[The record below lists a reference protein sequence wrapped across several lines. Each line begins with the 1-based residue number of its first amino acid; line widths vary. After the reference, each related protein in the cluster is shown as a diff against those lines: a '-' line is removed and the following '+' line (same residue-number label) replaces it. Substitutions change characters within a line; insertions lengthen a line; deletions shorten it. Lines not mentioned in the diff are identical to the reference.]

1 MADAGV
7 CLVVVGGGE
16 IGVNQIFLHLA
27 GITRV
32 GIFVDELLEDVNRLV
47 ERRASALVL
56 GDGIV
61 VECCFG
67 DVAVVVELNGF
78 FKRNRCLVEFVQLQ
92 VALTD
97 VKVGA
102 LREGVAVGGHRCQAV
117 HCLVEGIGAI
127 ANHAVGVG
135 CRAQR
140 FAGGGVD
147 ISFQIFFC
155 LVVVAVLILAFANYA
170 AQLGI
175 KRRVIAVAQQRFG
188 KRLRLVVLLL
198 GEINLSHIVLSI
210 IRQLAVALHALKLGE
225 RFAVAFVG
233 IVDVGLIEGVGGGI
247 AARASQRID
256 VHQRLLIFAKAQQR
270 VGAAIINVLA
280 GVAVECCGAHLVVFG
295 NRFAILAV
303 VEIVVGNGSLHAGSV
318 DVRRMLCQIA
328 AQGVEALA
336 VAALIVAHGYIEIGT
351 ISHCVA
357 HRHALEVRQLVDG
370 ARIISLVIHCFP
382 SCQIAVG
389 AGAVDAGIS
398 RR

>member
-1 MADAGV
+1 MILLRQGVFAKAVVSFAQPQTGVGCQVAVVFLQCQSLGEIGVCLRGGVVRQRLHSQLIEHILLGGKHLVRRIFDVADAGV

-16 IGVNQIFLHLA
+16 IGVNQIFLHLGCVA
-27 GITRV
+27 RI
-32 GIFVDELLEDVNRLV
+32 GIFVDELFKDVNRLV

-56 GDGIV
+56 SDGVV
-61 VECCFG
+61 VERCFG
-67 DVAVVVELNGF
+67 DVAVVVELNSF
-78 FKRNRCLVEFVQLQ
+78 FKCNRRLVELVQLQ

-175 KRRVIAVAQQRFG
+175 KRRVVAVAQQRFG

-247 AARASQRID
+247 AA
-256 VHQRLLIFAKAQQR
+256 
-270 VGAAIINVLA
+270 
-280 GVAVECCGAHLVVFG
+280 
-295 NRFAILAV
+295 
-303 VEIVVGNGSLHAGSV
+303 
-318 DVRRMLCQIA
+318 
-328 AQGVEALA
+328 
-336 VAALIVAHGYIEIGT
+336 
-351 ISHCVA
+351 
-357 HRHALEVRQLVDG
+357 
-370 ARIISLVIHCFP
+370 
-382 SCQIAVG
+382 
-389 AGAVDAGIS
+389 
-398 RR
+398 